1 MDLNWVTRISGEV
14 KADHADKEID
24 DVLDDDNYN
33 YGESH
38 QYFEHMFYIHYL
50 FYPSQ

>member
-1 MDLNWVTRISGEV
+1 MDLNWVTGISGEV

-38 QYFEHMFYIHYL
+38 QYFEQMFYIHYL
-50 FYPSQ
+50 VYPSQ